1 MLTGLFFSDFYAKQ
15 FKEEIRLLAELK
27 DDVNKSEVKSL
38 EKKFTDI
45 AGIKEGS
52 VHFISRAEA
61 LEEMYGELGD
71 DMVMDDIDN
80 PFSDMIEFSVVSD
93 SFNEGFVEQ
102 LAIKIEKDLPV
113 TQVHYPSDY
122 FENVFGVLKTAKSY
136 LLIFVIIA
144 LSMTGILI
152 HHIMR
157 LNVIAQQR
165 QIRTMELVG
174 ARPNFIRRPFLKKGL
189 QMGVHAWLI
198 AVVLSGI
205 IWYVILGVNMF
216 SVWAFSIPGLVGVT
230 VLFCLSVLVCLFST
244 WIAVTKSLGTS
255 ILQG

>member
-15 FKEEIRLLAELK
+15 FKEEIKLLAELK
-27 DDVNKSEVKSL
+27 EDHDEGDIKSIEG
-38 EKKFTDI
+38 KFKEI
-45 AGIKEGS
+45 PGIKEGS
-52 VHFISRAEA
+52 VQYISRAEA

-80 PFSDMIEFSVVSD
+80 PFSDMVEFSIVSD
-93 SFNEGFVEQ
+93 SFNERFVEDLSIQ
-102 LAIKIEKDLPV
+102 MKKDLPV

-122 FENVFGVLKTAKSY
+122 FENVFGVLKTARSY

-189 QMGVHAWLI
+189 QMGVHAWII
-198 AVVLSGI
+198 AVVMSGI
-205 IWYVILGVNMF
+205 VWYFLLGFNMF
-216 SVWAFSIPGLVGVT
+216 TVWAFSFPGLVGVI
-230 VLFCLSVLVCLFST
+230 VLFGLSVFVCVFST
-244 WIAVTKSLGTS
+244 WIAVTKSLGSS
-255 ILQG
+255 ILQD